1 VVPTVDAAVLL
12 PTVVVTTALLSDG
25 FTLDLAPPALRPSL
39 PTALLD
45 GSSVGTLGSGFS
57 VNLAELS
64 AHPHSQVVGFAK
76 PETAPAPAAGP
87 ALTAQAMNELIE
99 SQPTGAGPTALQVRG
114 VAVTG
119 GSLRVRFNQPLDL
132 ARLATVV
139 DGGGAMRSTQVVVMR
154 GDQPVPGLLLP
165 DPDAMGFRF
174 VPDGGPLAAGDY
186 AVLLRSRN
194 DGFVSQRGE
203 LLDGDYDGAAGGDY
217 RARFQVEG
225 VSLRSQAPE
234 EAAAPAVAEA
244 PSWESLLGGA
254 GGVSMLMASLMPA
267 APRRRTARPAAPAP
281 RLRSERVLP
290 EAMQPLQR
298 PAAGWLA
305 GWLDAQPTPGNDWR
319 IRL

>member
-1 VVPTVDAAVLL
+1 L

-25 FTLDLAPPALRPSL
+25 FTLDLAPPALRPAL
-39 PTALLD
+39 PGALME
-45 GSSVGTLGSGFS
+45 SSPVPTLGSGFA

-64 AHPHSQVVGFAK
+64 AHPHSQVMGFAK
-76 PETAPAPAAGP
+76 PETAPAPAPGP

-99 SQPTGAGPTALQVRG
+99 SQPTGAGPMALQVRG

-154 GDQPVPGLLLP
+154 GDQVVPGLLLP

-174 VPDGGPLAAGDY
+174 VPDGGPLPAGDY
-186 AVLLRSRN
+186 AIQLRSRN
-194 DGFVSQRGE
+194 DGFVNQRGD

-234 EAAAPAVAEA
+234 VPAAAAVAEA
-244 PSWESLLGGA
+244 PSWQTLLGGA
-254 GGVSMLMASLMPA
+254 GGVSMLMAGLLPA
-267 APRRRTARPAAPAP
+267 APRRRTAHPAVPAP
-281 RLRSERVLP
+281 QLRRERALP
-290 EAMQPLQR
+290 QAMQPLQR
-298 PAAGWLA
+298 PAVGWLA
-305 GWLDAQPTPGNDWR
+305 GWLDAQPSPGNDWR

>member
-1 VVPTVDAAVLL
+1 M

-39 PTALLD
+39 PGALLE
-45 GSSVGTLGSGFS
+45 SSPVPTLGSGFTVS
-57 VNLAELS
+57 LAELS
-64 AHPHSQVVGFAK
+64 AHPHSQVMGFAK

-99 SQPTGAGPTALQVRG
+99 SQPTGAGSVALQVRG

-154 GDQPVPGLLLP
+154 GDQAVPGLLLP

-174 VPDGGPLAAGDY
+174 VPDGGPLPAGDY
-186 AVLLRSRN
+186 AIQMRSRN
-194 DGFVSQRGE
+194 DGFVNQRGE

-234 EAAAPAVAEA
+234 APGATAVAEA
-244 PSWESLLGGA
+244 PSWETLLGGA
-254 GGVSMLMASLMPA
+254 GGVSMLMAGLLPA
-267 APRRRTARPAAPAP
+267 APRRRPSHPAAPVP
-281 RLRSERVLP
+281 QLRRERALP
-290 EAMQPLQR
+290 QAMQPLQR
-298 PAAGWLA
+298 PTAGWLA
-305 GWLDAQPTPGNDWR
+305 GWLDAQPSPGNDWR